1 METVLCAHPSVLT
14 FADLRIRGNYPAGI
28 SGCFL
33 AVDGRY
39 TVRFGGR
46 AEKQLIFPVV
56 NPAKK
61 NVTILDFSTDFAD
74 VWEMKFLRD
83 GYLVSGQK
91 RGEQKYR
98 FYVTDNDGRICHELR
113 IGLSHLHACAQ
124 TEVGHLLAAYRV
136 EDQIGDIH
144 VPYGLGCWTTDGHPV
159 DYPSAAE
166 FSACDFVAAD
176 GGNILVGTD
185 DGNALLLRE
194 NGERIPLRMN
204 RHSRDGAAFCARTGK
219 YISFDRPRREG
230 EGILFH
236 LVQPDAAPERVCFTD
251 GENEI
256 DVQYADAAGNTLLLA
271 DNARCYLYNL

>member
-1 METVLCAHPSVLT
+1 MAKIIGVVPASALTRQETGSGSDIYKLSNSCAKRVLEAGGIPMGVTPVDNWIPQEALKT
-14 FADLRIRGNYPAGI
+14 F
-28 SGCFL
+28 
-33 AVDGRY
+33 
-39 TVRFGGR
+39 
-46 AEKQLIFPVV
+46 
-56 NPAKK
+56 
-61 NVTILDFSTDFAD
+61 
-74 VWEMKFLRD
+74 D
-83 GYLVSGQK
+83 GYLVQGQK

-124 TEVGHLLAAYRV
+124 TEAGHLLAAYRV
-136 EDQIGDIH
+136 EDQLGEIH
-144 VPYGLGCWTTDGHPV
+144 FPYGLGCWTTDGHPV

-204 RHSRDGAAFCARTGK
+204 RQSRDGAAFCTQTGK
-219 YISFDRPRREG
+219 CISFDRPRREG

-236 LVQPDAAPERVCFTD
+236 LAQPDAAPERVCFTD